1 MTVYQLRNKIR
12 NLKEQIEDYEDE
24 IRSCKR
30 KIERKEETLFL
41 VQKKRNMFEEF
52 FYRWKSRIQNTGEE
66 FQNMFFISKF
76 QEDFTEF
83 LEGME
88 YQRAVEGYGQAVLS
102 LKTEMESLWC
112 HESDLRHAILEK
124 ETELESLQKRL
135 RNMEV

>member
-52 FYRWKSRIQNTGEE
+52 FYRWKSRIQKTGEE